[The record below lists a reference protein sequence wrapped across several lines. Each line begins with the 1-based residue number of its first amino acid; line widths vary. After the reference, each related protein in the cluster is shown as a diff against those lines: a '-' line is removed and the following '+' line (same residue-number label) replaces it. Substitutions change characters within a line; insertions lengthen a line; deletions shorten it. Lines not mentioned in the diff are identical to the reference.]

1 MKTIQ
6 TPTGSHIIYGE
17 NARDNDILTFTH
29 KNKNDLWFHVQEYPG
44 SHVILVNSIDK
55 NDILFAARIAVMNS
69 KAKSLKKVNVTYCEL
84 MHVYK
89 PKHAKNGLVY
99 IDYNFMNNIII

>member
-55 NDILFAARIAVMNS
+55 N
-69 KAKSLKKVNVTYCEL
+69 
-84 MHVYK
+84 
-89 PKHAKNGLVY
+89 
-99 IDYNFMNNIII
+99 